1 MSRAGTHRRVQR
13 GMTLIELI
21 VTITVLAVAGLALVG
36 TIGYLASN
44 NSDTVAQMQAQAVA
58 DAYLSETL
66 ANTFAAVGAQNT
78 MEGTLHVS
86 VTVTNS
92 GALFNV
98 PAADARRVDV
108 IVTTDSGQ
116 RAIATGYRL
125 NYL

>member
-1 MSRAGTHRRVQR
+1 MSRAGTHRRGQR
-13 GMTLIELI
+13 GMTLIELV

-36 TIGYLASN
+36 TMGFLAAN

-66 ANTFAAVGAQNT
+66 ANTFAAVVSRNT
-78 MEGTLHVS
+78 TEGTLRVAVA
-86 VTVTNS
+86 VTSS

-108 IVTTDSGQ
+108 TVTTDSGQ
-116 RAIATGYRL
+116 RALATGYRL
-125 NYL
+125 NY

>member
-1 MSRAGTHRRVQR
+1 MSRAATHRRGQR
-13 GMTLIELI
+13 GMTLIELV

-36 TIGYLASN
+36 TMGFLAAN

-66 ANTFAAVGAQNT
+66 ANTFAAVVSRNT
-78 MEGTLHVS
+78 TEGTLQVAVA
-86 VTVTNS
+86 VTSS

-108 IVTTDSGQ
+108 TVTTDSGQ
-116 RAIATGYRL
+116 RAVATGYRL
-125 NYL
+125 NY

>member
-1 MSRAGTHRRVQR
+1 MSRAGNHHRAQR

-36 TIGYLASN
+36 TMGFLAAN

-58 DAYLSETL
+58 DAYLPETL
-66 ANTFAAVGAQNT
+66 ANPFATVVSRNT
-78 MEGTLHVS
+78 TDGTLHVAVA
-86 VTVTNS
+86 VTRS

-108 IVTTDSGQ
+108 TVTTDSGQ
-116 RAIATGYRL
+116 RAVATGYRL
-125 NYL
+125 NY